1 LEVNQPAAKRTVRI
15 VNPHGVHA
23 RVATLI
29 AEVVRGHHS
38 KVSLRKGVERVE
50 GTDVLQIMSLG
61 AAPGEE
67 LLIEADGDDA
77 EAVVD
82 AVAALVDERFGATD
96 AVSDEELL

>member
-1 LEVNQPAAKRTVRI
+1 MVQI

-29 AEVVRGHHS
+29 AEIVRGHHS
-38 KVSLRKGVERVE
+38 KVSLRNGAERVE

-67 LLIEADGDDA
+67 LLIEAEGDDA

-82 AVAALVDERFGATD
+82 AVAALVDHRFGTTD
-96 AVSDEELL
+96 AVFGKELT

>member
-1 LEVNQPAAKRTVRI
+1 MVRI

-29 AEVVRGHHS
+29 AEIVRNHHS
-38 KVSLRKGVERVE
+38 KVSLRKGAERVE

-67 LLIEADGDDA
+67 LLIEAEGDDA

-96 AVSDEELL
+96 AVSEEELL